1 MNENLAAMAIEYKEK
16 YTELSTKTN
25 LIEKII
31 NRKNS
36 KSRIPEIKTTAES
49 LRNRTNSEVNSRK
62 TSLQLPQGPITERN
76 ARKKEKTKGLTERR
90 NNLKS
95 NPKKIESTLTQP
107 KTNKKLDKVR
117 QDLLNLKNSLNNMIN
132 N

>member
-1 MNENLAAMAIEYKEK
+1 MAIDYKEK
-16 YTELSTKTN
+16 YTELNAKTN
-25 LIEKII
+25 FIEKIM
-31 NRKNS
+31 NRKNN
-36 KSRIPEIKTTAES
+36 KSRIPEIQTNTKS
-49 LRNRTNSEVNSRK
+49 LKNRTNSEVSSRK

-76 ARKKEKTKGLTERR
+76 ARKKEKTKGFTERR

-95 NPKKIESTLTQP
+95 NPKKIEATLTQP
-107 KTNKKLDKVR
+107 KMNKKLNQVR